1 MVHLSFIIIPVKWT
15 PPKWLKAIPKG
26 SHGSTDVQKRLW
38 KLTSDVVRIQEW
50 YKYKRCVSCSKP
62 IARWQDGQCGHFK
75 NYSVCNSY
83 FKFDRRNLALE
94 CAYCN
99 SYGGMDAGY
108 QFGKELKRR
117 GIDLE
122 KLAKD
127 NLKMSGQKMYDH
139 ELIHMIEEL
148 LNTKLPEYPD
158 YFKRVKD
165 LI

>member
-1 MVHLSFIIIPVKWT
+1 
-15 PPKWLKAIPKG
+15 
-26 SHGSTDVQKRLW
+26 
-38 KLTSDVVRIQEW
+38 
-50 YKYKRCVSCSKP
+50 
-62 IARWQDGQCGHFK
+62 
-75 NYSVCNSY
+75 
-83 FKFDRRNLALE
+83 
-94 CAYCN
+94 
-99 SYGGMDAGY
+99 MDAGY